1 LDKEEENRVKKF
13 LLACGFASL
22 LSIGC
27 APAPPPDTKAND
39 EAAKK
44 MEEAAKKIGEAADKM
59 QEAQDKAA
67 KETEKAAKEA
77 AKVEA
82 AVKDAVKGI
91 TDDLEKAKEA
101 AKP

>member
-1 LDKEEENRVKKF
+1 MKKF
-13 LLACGFASL
+13 VLALGFTSL
-22 LSIGC
+22 FMLGC
-27 APAPPPDTKAND
+27 EQAPPPNTKATE

-44 MEEAAKKIGEAADKM
+44 MEEAAKKMGEAADKIKEN
-59 QEAQDKAA
+59 QEKEAEKAA
-67 KETEKAAKEA
+67 KDAKEA

-91 TDDLEKAKEA
+91 TDELEKAKEA

>member
-1 LDKEEENRVKKF
+1 MKKF
-13 LLACGFASL
+13 LMACGFASL
-22 LSIGC
+22 FLVGC
-27 APAPPPDTKAND
+27 EQAPPPATKTTD

-59 QEAQDKAA
+59 QEVQDKAA

-91 TDDLEKAKEA
+91 TEDLEKAKEA